1 MSLKA
6 YSRTWNLFYK
16 IADKDDPQIPK
27 IWMYPRWNIISLM
40 NVSWI
45 LNISVYVIDE
55 IAQLM
60 KNHNIEE
67 DLFWAR
73 RIVDSKD
80 HNGVTPYNQRTS
92 SNEEV
97 SNRDNVVKMHDH
109 GDKMK
114 KLRALLM
121 SINVFGVIICTVLL
135 VNRSTICI
143 QKYVQ
148 KVIQSKFKINE

>member
-1 MSLKA
+1 
-6 YSRTWNLFYK
+6 
-16 IADKDDPQIPK
+16 
-27 IWMYPRWNIISLM
+27 
-40 NVSWI
+40 
-45 LNISVYVIDE
+45 
-55 IAQLM
+55 M

-73 RIVDSKD
+73 QMVDSKD
-80 HNGVTPYNQRTS
+80 HNGVTAYNQRIS

-97 SNRDNVVKMHDH
+97 SNIDNNVAKMHGQ

-114 KLRALLM
+114 KLRAFLM
-121 SINVFGVIICTVLL
+121 SINVFGVIICTALL

-148 KVIQSKFKINE
+148 